1 VRTIFSTSLPGT
13 RSPPR
18 PVPAYHSRS
27 DHEIPTHFL
36 VKWRSLLGMDEAQ
49 TGRMAMTRAAEILG
63 GAEPLSA
70 RLGVPQERVE
80 RWIAG
85 EESIP
90 VGMFSLAVAVMLEN
104 GGQHNFT
111 QKN

>member
-1 VRTIFSTSLPGT
+1 
-13 RSPPR
+13 
-18 PVPAYHSRS
+18 
-27 DHEIPTHFL
+27 
-36 VKWRSLLGMDEAQ
+36 MDEGQ
-49 TGRMAMTRAAEILG
+49 TDRRAMTRAAEILG

-104 GGQHNFT
+104 SDQHHFT
-111 QKN
+111 QKK

>member
-1 VRTIFSTSLPGT
+1 
-13 RSPPR
+13 
-18 PVPAYHSRS
+18 
-27 DHEIPTHFL
+27 
-36 VKWRSLLGMDEAQ
+36 
-49 TGRMAMTRAAEILG
+49 MTRAAEILG

-90 VGMFSLAVAVMLEN
+90 VGMFSLAVAVMLEH